1 MAASL
6 SGENQPKVR
15 GSGWFVF
22 ILDSSQCVRGFGLVI
37 FLLAFDRTLAFFD
50 LTLQLFPQLH
60 RPFSDADDCP
70 FGK

>member
-6 SGENQPKVR
+6 SGENQPKVL

-37 FLLAFDRTLAFFD
+37 FLLAFDRTW
-50 LTLQLFPQLH
+50 
-60 RPFSDADDCP
+60 RS
-70 FGK
+70 